1 MRMLVVSAQVKV
13 TPPTM
18 AAILS
23 AIEHARYLI
32 ARRLLF
38 NCVCTSACSGIYNH
52 GNGRIRIAMVCLA
65 IGTHK
70 STLRPH
76 DNNNNNYC

>member
-52 GNGRIRIAMVCLA
+52 GNGRIRIAMVCLL
-65 IGTHK
+65 IR
-70 STLRPH
+70 L
-76 DNNNNNYC
+76 